1 LNLWNIKD
9 IFNHFSTIPKIE
21 MEMKINTC
29 IIPKIEMEMEI
40 NSCTIPK
47 IKMEM
52 DINSCTNSVD
62 PLNTTCWENL

>member
-1 LNLWNIKD
+1 
-9 IFNHFSTIPKIE
+9 